1 MLKVSFLELILRG
14 IPEGLLFFLGIYA
27 LTKKA
32 VKLDRYLLSSL
43 LFSTGVYVIRF
54 LPINHQADSILNLIM
69 LIVLAAG
76 INKFEI
82 IETIKASII
91 TMLIGFVCEGVNV
104 FIIQFVMKKD
114 LNMILN
120 DPVLKVLYSSPSLL
134 IFGCIVAAYY
144 IRLWKRKELKYISY
158 GKAY

>member
-1 MLKVSFLELILRG
+1 
-14 IPEGLLFFLGIYA
+14 
-27 LTKKA
+27 
-32 VKLDRYLLSSL
+32 
-43 LFSTGVYVIRF
+43 
-54 LPINHQADSILNLIM
+54 M

-104 FIIQFVMKKD
+104 FIIQFVMKKN

-120 DPVLKVLYSSPSLL
+120 DPILKVLYSSPSLL
-134 IFGCIVAAYY
+134 IFGCIVAVYY
-144 IRLWKRKELKYISY
+144 IRLWRRKELKYISY
-158 GKAY
+158 GEAY